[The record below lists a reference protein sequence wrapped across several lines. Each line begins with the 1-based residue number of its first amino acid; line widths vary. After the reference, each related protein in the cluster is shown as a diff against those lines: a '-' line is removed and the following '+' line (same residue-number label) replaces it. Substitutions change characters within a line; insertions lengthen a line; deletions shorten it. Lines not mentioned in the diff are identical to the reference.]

1 MRPKN
6 KKHIFIT
13 HRQQKIPRTKP
24 QKRKNKQQQHKHYL
38 LLLFL
43 SHSRPLYSS
52 HTTHHP
58 TNNTQPHATHA
69 KRPQPARSCSYKRGD
84 SIEQQPC
91 VAPDTQQ
98 HAKQQN
104 KPKHKHTHP
113 CFTDPP
119 HAHKTTCDTCFHLK
133 TKTLPSHAKPTRDNK
148 NLPPPGA

>member
-6 KKHIFIT
+6 KKHKLFT

-24 QKRKNKQQQHKHYL
+24 QKRKNKQQPL
-38 LLLFL
+38 NCCFL

-58 TNNTQPHATHA
+58 NKQHPPKMKPKKGTTKQILPI
-69 KRPQPARSCSYKRGD
+69 QRGD

-104 KPKHKHTHP
+104 KPSKPEHKHTHP

-119 HAHKTTCDTCFHLK
+119 HTRNACGTCFHLQ
-133 TKTLPSHAKPTRDNK
+133 TKKLATTRY
-148 NLPPPGA
+148 